1 MLDEAK
7 KIFFPGGK
15 SGHAKAQKLEFC
27 ECSLGNFTGTPL
39 SLQDADFSISRYLS
53 DNGLFASRVRFY
65 LLTTAKNQDDLENI
79 DSSCESVEKHSYA
92 LSSSNESSG
101 NVVKSATDSG
111 VESVSKSLLHIG
123 DSKKSFVLEF
133 CRHEISHYT
142 SEASSLCVIGWADCY
157 SSRSSKFLE
166 CEAKEYHPCNDNFIV
181 WSITVDGKVY
191 VQPDTNKDDSPQ
203 IMQDSY
209 CFPMYDF
216 EASEKPLILH
226 QPDELYGHDSDNNLL
241 IAVVTNFHNEVGVV
255 YKWFVNNDV
264 YTCGTSHSVIK
275 VTFPGIYRC
284 EIQYGEVKLT
294 TESVEVFKRSI
305 ARYCFLVI
313 VV

>member
-1 MLDEAK
+1 M
-7 KIFFPGGK
+7 
-15 SGHAKAQKLEFC
+15 
-27 ECSLGNFTGTPL
+27 
-39 SLQDADFSISRYLS
+39 
-53 DNGLFASRVRFY
+53 
-65 LLTTAKNQDDLENI
+65 
-79 DSSCESVEKHSYA
+79 
-92 LSSSNESSG
+92 
-101 NVVKSATDSG
+101 
-111 VESVSKSLLHIG
+111 
-123 DSKKSFVLEF
+123 
-133 CRHEISHYT
+133 
-142 SEASSLCVIGWADCY
+142 
-157 SSRSSKFLE
+157 
-166 CEAKEYHPCNDNFIV
+166 
-181 WSITVDGKVY
+181 DGKVY
-191 VQPDTNKDDSPQ
+191 FQPDTNKDDSPQ

-255 YKWFVNNDV
+255 YTSFVNNDV